1 MAGRRH
7 TGSLLDLQPLWPQSQ
22 RFMTR
27 PGQRAARA
35 ATGTQESAPQR
46 PQEPDG
52 TKPQGSDGTEPQG
65 PDGIEPRA
73 TPDQT
78 PSEAA
83 KPPTPGDP
91 TLEPPRVQKRTW
103 LRRPGRRTRWAIWL
117 AAALVTAAVSIS
129 VALKVTPL
137 QTVTV
142 AGQVIKVGTSAP
154 SLSFSGPGEIDLF
167 GQSLPTHVQFLGPV
181 RPRLQLTQITINSEL
196 TNFVQGAGPAG
207 AERILGDRLASGWT
221 DYFAWE
227 IGLTAVGAL
236 ILLGAL
242 AGWRRLPHKV
252 TLKLLAGGLVLTEV
266 INLGAIML
274 TAYSAPSTLRQ
285 IRSLSQLVGSERTV
299 ANDKKG
305 VPVPPGVRLVV
316 IGDSTAAGAG
326 LPAVRDASR
335 ADQGCG
341 RSTDSYAE
349 DLARSNGWQ
358 VMNLACNSATISQ
371 GLLGSEG
378 RGGET
383 VPAQIDAA
391 QRARHASA
399 VIVSVGADDLDW
411 SAMLRLCA
419 VAKTCNDKATTAYFQ
434 QQLHSFSKDYLQ
446 LLDQL
451 AALPSHPQVIINR
464 YYNPFDPQLSCLS
477 KVGLTSGK
485 ERTLSSRLATLNAVL
500 AKGATEFGF
509 TSVKPDFTGHQL
521 CATQPYVQGLGDP
534 APFHPTAMGQ
544 LAIALAD
551 QAALNSP
558 DLPSSSAVA
567 TPSASPT
574 ASGTPGATPGG
585 SARPTPTA
593 GP

>member
-1 MAGRRH
+1 
-7 TGSLLDLQPLWPQSQ
+7 
-22 RFMTR
+22 MTR
-27 PGQRAARA
+27 PRQRAAGA
-35 ATGTQESAPQR
+35 ASETAAGARDHTAAGQPGPADPEQLPRPGTL
-46 PQEPDG
+46 
-52 TKPQGSDGTEPQG
+52 QG
-65 PDGIEPRA
+65 PWPR
-73 TPDQT
+73 P
-78 PSEAA
+78 
-83 KPPTPGDP
+83 
-91 TLEPPRVQKRTW
+91 
-103 LRRPGRRTRWAIWL
+103 PGRRTRWLIWL
-117 AAALVTAAVSIS
+117 AVCLITAAVAIG
-129 VALKVTPL
+129 VALKVAPL

-154 SLSFSGPGEIDLF
+154 SLSFAGPGEVDLF

-207 AERILGDRLASGWT
+207 AERILGDRLASGWLH
-221 DYFAWE
+221 YFAWE
-227 IGLTAVGAL
+227 IGLTVVGAL
-236 ILLGAL
+236 LLLGAL
-242 AGWRRLPHKV
+242 AGWRRLPHKT
-252 TLKLLAGGLVLTEV
+252 TLKLLAAGLVLTEV

-285 IRSLSQLVGSERTV
+285 VRSLSQLVGSERTTTD
-299 ANDKKG
+299 ARKG

-326 LPAVRDASR
+326 LPSVHDASR
-335 ADQGCG
+335 TDQACG

-371 GLLGSEG
+371 GLLGPEG

-383 VPAQIDAA
+383 EPAQIDAL
-391 QRARHASA
+391 QRATHASA

-434 QQLHSFSKDYLQ
+434 QQLHSFSKNYLQ

-451 AALPSHPQVIINR
+451 AALPSHPQVLINR
-464 YYNPFDPQLSCLS
+464 YYNPFDPQLTCLS
-477 KVGLTSGK
+477 KVGMTAAK

-500 AKGATEFGF
+500 AKGAAEFGF

-521 CATQPYVQGLGDP
+521 CTTQPYVQGLGDA

-558 DLPSSSAVA
+558 HLPSSSAVA
-567 TPSASPT
+567 TPSAAPT
-574 ASGTPGATPGG
+574 PAVSGTPSASGTASPPAAPGP
-585 SARPTPTA
+585 
-593 GP
+593 

>member
-1 MAGRRH
+1 
-7 TGSLLDLQPLWPQSQ
+7 
-22 RFMTR
+22 MTR
-27 PGQRAARA
+27 PGQRAAAAATEA
-35 ATGTQESAPQR
+35 ATGPQAPTGPAPQA
-46 PQEPDG
+46 PEE
-52 TKPQGSDGTEPQG
+52 S
-65 PDGIEPRA
+65 
-73 TPDQT
+73 TPAR
-78 PSEAA
+78 SA
-83 KPPTPGDP
+83 
-91 TLEPPRVQKRTW
+91 W
-103 LRRPGRRTRWAIWL
+103 SRRPGRRTRWAIWL
-117 AAALVTAAVSIS
+117 AVALVTAAVAIG

-142 AGQVIKVGTSAP
+142 AGQVIKVGASAP
-154 SLSFSGPGEIDLF
+154 SLSFSGPGEVDLF

-181 RPRLQLTQITINSEL
+181 RPRIQLTQITINSEL

-207 AERILGDRLASGWT
+207 AERILGDRLASGWLH
-221 DYFAWE
+221 YFAWE
-227 IGLTAVGAL
+227 IGLTAVGSL
-236 ILLGAL
+236 LLLGAL
-242 AGWRRLPHKV
+242 AGWRRLSHET

-274 TAYSAPSTLRQ
+274 TAYTAPSTLRQ
-285 IRSLSQLVGSERTV
+285 VRSLSQLVGSEQTAADAR
-299 ANDKKG
+299 KG

-326 LPAVRDASR
+326 LPAVHDASR
-335 ADQGCG
+335 ADQACG

-358 VMNLACNSATISQ
+358 VMNLACNSATIGQ
-371 GLLGSEG
+371 GLLGPEG

-383 VPAQIDAA
+383 EPAQIDALV
-391 QRARHASA
+391 RATHASA

-419 VAKTCNDKATTAYFQ
+419 VARTCNDKATTAYFQ
-434 QQLHSFSKDYLQ
+434 QQLHSFSKNYLQ

-464 YYNPFDPQLSCLS
+464 YYNPFDPQLTCLG
-477 KVGLTSGK
+477 KVGMTSAK

-500 AKGATEFGF
+500 AKGAAEFGF

-521 CATQPYVQGLGDP
+521 CTTQPYVQGLGDA

-558 DLPSSSAVA
+558 HLPGSSAVA
-567 TPSASPT
+567 TPSATPSPTVSGTPSGSGTPSAPT
-574 ASGTPGATPGG
+574 ASGP
-585 SARPTPTA
+585 
-593 GP
+593 

>member
-1 MAGRRH
+1 
-7 TGSLLDLQPLWPQSQ
+7 
-22 RFMTR
+22 MTR
-27 PGQRAARA
+27 PGQRAAGA
-35 ATGTQESAPQR
+35 ATGA
-46 PQEPDG
+46 QEPVALPRSAG
-52 TKPQGSDGTEPQG
+52 TPTPEPA
-65 PDGIEPRA
+65 PARPRA
-73 TPDQT
+73 W
-78 PSEAA
+78 S
-83 KPPTPGDP
+83 
-91 TLEPPRVQKRTW
+91 
-103 LRRPGRRTRWAIWL
+103 RRPGRRTRWAIWL
-117 AAALVTAAVSIS
+117 AAALVTAGVSIG

-142 AGQVIKVGTSAP
+142 AGQVIKVGTTAP
-154 SLSFSGPGEIDLF
+154 ALSFSGPGEIDLF

-207 AERILGDRLASGWT
+207 AERILGDRLASGWI

-227 IGLTAVGAL
+227 IGLTAVGSL

-242 AGWRRLPHKV
+242 AGWRRLPHRT

-274 TAYSAPSTLRQ
+274 TAYTAPSTLRQ
-285 IRSLSQLVGSERTV
+285 VRSLSQLVGSEPAVTDAR
-299 ANDKKG
+299 KG

-335 ADQGCG
+335 ADQACG

-371 GLLGSEG
+371 GLLGPEG
-378 RGGET
+378 RGGDT

-391 QRARHASA
+391 QRATHASA
-399 VIVSVGADDLDW
+399 IIVSVGADDLDW

-419 VAKTCNDKATTAYFQ
+419 VAKTCNDRATTAYFQ

-464 YYNPFDPQLSCLS
+464 YYNPFDLQLTCLS
-477 KVGLTSGK
+477 KVGLTSAK

-500 AKGATEFGF
+500 AKGAAEFGF

-521 CATQPYVQGLGDP
+521 CTTQPYVQGLGDP

-558 DLPSSSAVA
+558 HLPSSAAVA

-574 ASGTPGATPGG
+574 PSASASGTSGATAGG
-585 SARPTPTA
+585 TASPTPTA

>member
-1 MAGRRH
+1 MAGRRDDVP
-7 TGSLLDLQPLWPQSQ
+7 LLDLRRARCPRPQPQSQ

-27 PGQRAARA
+27 PGQRAAGA
-35 ATGTQESAPQR
+35 ATGAAAGAQ
-46 PQEPDG
+46 DH
-52 TKPQGSDGTEPQG
+52 
-65 PDGIEPRA
+65 PRA
-73 TPDQT
+73 DQ
-78 PSEAA
+78 PGPAGRNAPAPPPAA
-83 KPPTPGDP
+83 TRP
-91 TLEPPRVQKRTW
+91 W
-103 LRRPGRRTRWAIWL
+103 SRRPGRRTRWAIWL
-117 AAALVTAAVSIS
+117 AAALVTAAVAIG

-154 SLSFSGPGEIDLF
+154 SLSFSGPGEVDLF
-167 GQSLPTHVQFLGPV
+167 GQSLPTHVTFLGPV

-207 AERILGDRLASGWT
+207 AERILGDRLASGWLQ
-221 DYFAWE
+221 YFAWE
-227 IGLTAVGAL
+227 IGLTAVGSL
-236 ILLGAL
+236 LLLGAL
-242 AGWRRLPHKV
+242 AGWRRVPHQT

-274 TAYSAPSTLRQ
+274 TAYTAPSTLRQ
-285 IRSLSQLVGSERTV
+285 VRSLSQLVGSEPRVTD
-299 ANDKKG
+299 ARKG

-326 LPAVRDASR
+326 LPAVRNASR
-335 ADQGCG
+335 ADQACG

-371 GLLGSEG
+371 GLLGPEG

-383 VPAQIDAA
+383 EPAQIDAA
-391 QRARHASA
+391 ARATHASA
-399 VIVSVGADDLDW
+399 IIVSVGADDLDW

-419 VAKTCNDKATTAYFQ
+419 VARTCNDKATTAYFQ
-434 QQLHSFSKDYLQ
+434 QQLHSFSKNYLQ
-446 LLDQL
+446 LLDEL
-451 AALPSHPQVIINR
+451 AALPNHPQVIINR
-464 YYNPFDPQLSCLS
+464 YYNPFDPQLTCLS
-477 KVGLTSGK
+477 RVGMTPAK
-485 ERTLSSRLATLNAVL
+485 MRTLSSRLATLNAVL
-500 AKGATEFGF
+500 AKGAAEFGF

-521 CATQPYVQGLGDP
+521 CTTQPYVQGLGDA

-558 DLPSSSAVA
+558 HLPGSSAVA
-567 TPSASPT
+567 TPTPTVSSTQAGSSPASPT
-574 ASGTPGATPGG
+574 PAT
-585 SARPTPTA
+585 